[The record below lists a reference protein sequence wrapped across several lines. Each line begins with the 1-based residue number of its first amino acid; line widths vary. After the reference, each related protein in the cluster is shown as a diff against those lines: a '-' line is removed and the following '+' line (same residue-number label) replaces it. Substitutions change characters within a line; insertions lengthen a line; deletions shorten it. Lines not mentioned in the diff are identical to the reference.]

1 MAVYIWTAAM
11 GVIGL
16 AALCSFCYS
25 IFRDMKLRKKI
36 NRPFW
41 TMLVNWC
48 LMLISIGA
56 FSMMVY
62 FFFNIKE
69 QLIQFG

>member
-1 MAVYIWTAAM
+1 VAVYIWTAAM

-16 AALCSFCYS
+16 AAFSSFCYS
-25 IFRDMKLRKKI
+25 LLKDVKLKKKLSHSI
-36 NRPFW
+36 WSLIP
-41 TMLVNWC
+41 NW
-48 LMLISIGA
+48 LLLFISIGS